1 MIIKKTTYQTISI
14 VISLIYMNFF
24 VLSPFFH
31 HHHPEKE
38 LVNTQSEIIYS
49 SVVNDCCEVDCDE
62 FTEHHLEDC
71 SDNSH
76 NPEECHANNVFM
88 TRSIQPNLK
97 VDSDSSLNIVIKD
110 DHETLF
116 ENPTNEDFFLLQW
129 EKLVH
134 SASNISPPT
143 A

>member
-1 MIIKKTTYQTISI
+1 MKIKKTTYRTII
-14 VISLIYMNFF
+14 FAISLLYVNFF
-24 VLSPFFH
+24 VFSPFFH

-49 SVVNDCCEVDCDE
+49 SLVNDCCEVDCDE

-76 NPEECHANNVFM
+76 NPEECHANNVYM
-88 TRSIQPNLK
+88 TRSFQPNLK
-97 VDSDSSLNIVIKD
+97 VDTDSSLDYVINDNHKT
-110 DHETLF
+110 EF
-116 ENPTNEDFFLLQW
+116 EDPTNEDIFLLQW

-134 SASNISPPT
+134 SAANISPPT